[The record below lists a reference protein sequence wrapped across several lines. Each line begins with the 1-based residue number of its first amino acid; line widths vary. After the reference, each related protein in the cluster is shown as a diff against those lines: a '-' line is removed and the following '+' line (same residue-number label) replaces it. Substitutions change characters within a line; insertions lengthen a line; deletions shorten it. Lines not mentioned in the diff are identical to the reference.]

1 MRVKVQF
8 WNAATDELSEFG
20 PYAWLSATEQEI
32 RAPIELELMDEDA
45 CDFREFSHS
54 IMLPFDNLLAVRQK
68 NGTWELRELAGRYAY
83 EVYEHWQTVDVE

>member
-1 MRVKVQF
+1 MSIKVQF
-8 WNAATDELSEFG
+8 WNTTADRPSEFG
-20 PYAWLSATEQEI
+20 PYDWLFANEQEI
-32 RAPIELELMDEDA
+32 RAPIELELMDEFA

-83 EVYEHWQTVDVE
+83 EVYEHWKTVKVE